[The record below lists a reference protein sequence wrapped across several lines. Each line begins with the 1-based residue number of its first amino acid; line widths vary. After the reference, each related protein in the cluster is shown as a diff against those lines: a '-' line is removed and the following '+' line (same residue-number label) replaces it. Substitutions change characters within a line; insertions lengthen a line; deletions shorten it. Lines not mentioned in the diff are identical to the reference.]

1 MRIGILGGSF
11 DPIHYG
17 HLLLAEV
24 CLEQLSLD
32 TVWFIP
38 AATAPHKSD
47 AVGASAEQRRE
58 MVELAIAGHPAFECS
73 AMEIDRGGLSYTVD
87 TLSQIATEHPEATLY
102 LLMGA
107 DSLSDLPLWRD
118 PEQICQ
124 LAIPAVAARPG
135 QAAVD
140 FKQLEAIA
148 TAERLEQARQA
159 VVSMP
164 QLDLSSRDLR
174 ERATRNQNL
183 RYRTPRAVEQYIAA
197 NQLYHQLD

>member
-73 AMEIDRGGLSYTVD
+73 SMEIERGGLSYTVD
-87 TLSQIATEHPEATLY
+87 TLSEIASEHPQATLY
-102 LLMGA
+102 LLMGV
-107 DSLSDLPLWRD
+107 DSLLDLPGWRE
-118 PEQICQ
+118 PERICE
-124 LAIPAVAARPG
+124 LAVPVVAARPG
-135 QAAVD
+135 QPPVD
-140 FKQLEAIA
+140 FQILEPL
-148 TAERLEQARQA
+148 TSAERLDQVRQA
-159 VVSMP
+159 VVTMP

-174 ERATRNQNL
+174 ERAAGQQSL
-183 RYRTPRAVEQYIAA
+183 RFRTPRAVEQYIASHK
-197 NQLYHQLD
+197 LYSHTD